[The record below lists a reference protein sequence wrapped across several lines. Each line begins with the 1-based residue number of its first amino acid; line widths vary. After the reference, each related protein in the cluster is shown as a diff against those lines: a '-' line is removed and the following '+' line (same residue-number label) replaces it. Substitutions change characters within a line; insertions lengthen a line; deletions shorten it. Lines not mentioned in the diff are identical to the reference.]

1 MRILLIDK
9 NQELSHVLVEE
20 FEGNSFFVDYS
31 ENGEEGLQKALGG
44 DYDCIILDLIL
55 PKLDGFQIIEKI
67 RENGIDVPVIIIT
80 TKDSIEDRVEGLE
93 RGADDYLIKP
103 FDFREL
109 FARVKALI
117 RRSAGAKHPMIRC
130 GDLSLDPIAR
140 ECMIEDKVIP
150 LRKREFDILELL
162 LKHENQV
169 FTRERIISHV
179 WQKEYDGTS
188 NVVDVHIKYLRDK
201 LRVNNYDRV
210 VVTVRGV
217 GYKVSC
223 PDSY

>member
-1 MRILLIDK
+1 
-9 NQELSHVLVEE
+9 
-20 FEGNSFFVDYS
+20 
-31 ENGEEGLQKALGG
+31 
-44 DYDCIILDLIL
+44 
-55 PKLDGFQIIEKI
+55 
-67 RENGIDVPVIIIT
+67 
-80 TKDSIEDRVEGLE
+80 
-93 RGADDYLIKP
+93 
-103 FDFREL
+103 
-109 FARVKALI
+109 
-117 RRSAGAKHPMIRC
+117 MIRC

-201 LRVNNYDRV
+201 LRINNYDRI

>member
-1 MRILLIDK
+1 MKLLLIDK
-9 NQELSHVLVEE
+9 NRELSQVLVEE
-20 FEGNSFFVDYS
+20 FEGNGYLVDHS
-31 ENGEEGLQKALGG
+31 ESGEDGLRNALRGN
-44 DYDCIILDLIL
+44 YNCIILDLML
-55 PKLDGFQIIEKI
+55 PKMDGFQLIEKI
-67 RENGIDVPVIIIT
+67 REEGIDIPAMIIT
-80 TKDSIEDRVEGLE
+80 TKDSIEDRVEGFE

-109 FARVKALI
+109 LARVKALI
-117 RRSAGAKHPMIRC
+117 RRGSGKKHPLIRC
-130 GDLSLDPIAR
+130 GELTLDPIAR
-140 ECMIEDKVIP
+140 ECRIEDTLVP

-162 LKHENQV
+162 MKHENQV

-201 LRVNNYDRV
+201 LRINNFDRI

>member
-1 MRILLIDK
+1 MKLLIIDK
-9 NQELSHVLVEE
+9 DRELSQVLVKE
-20 FEGNSFFVDYS
+20 FERNDFSVDYCKDG
-31 ENGEEGLQKALGG
+31 NEGLEKALTGK
-44 DYDCIILDLIL
+44 YDCMMLELVL
-55 PKLDGFQIIEKI
+55 PQLDGFHIIEQL
-67 RENGIDVPVIIIT
+67 RGSGIDTPAIIAT
-80 TKDSIEDRVEGLE
+80 TKESIEDRVEALE
-93 RGADDYLIKP
+93 RGADDYLVKP

-109 FARVKALI
+109 LARVRALV
-117 RRSAGAKHPMIRC
+117 RRNSGQKHPLIRC
-130 GDLSLDPIAR
+130 GDLTLDPVAR
-140 ECMIEDKVIP
+140 ECRIENKLIP

-162 LKHENQV
+162 MKHENQV

-201 LRVNNYDRV
+201 LRKYNYDRI

-223 PDSY
+223 PGSY